1 MISKNM
7 QKVTVLKIQQ
17 KWIFLMN
24 PYGYSYKFNF
34 DFFIRSLVSLISLP
48 NLIINIGDKF
58 TIFKELDIAYYNKQI
73 IQNKNSFLLRASLY
87 REIKD
92 NNINC

>member
-17 KWIFLMN
+17 KWIILMN

-34 DFFIRSLVSLISLP
+34 YFFIRSLVSLISLP

-58 TIFKELDIAYYNKQI
+58 NTFKELDIAYYNKQI
-73 IQNKNSFLLRASLY
+73 IQ
-87 REIKD
+87 IK
-92 NNINC
+92 IAFF